1 MYNMIMCRSKFETKF
16 NKRIKTCLLILI
28 THIIKIFYMYTIF
41 GLSHENVSLSFD
53 NSNMVNLEYFDIKT
67 DKYQQAKF

>member
-1 MYNMIMCRSKFETKF
+1 
-16 NKRIKTCLLILI
+16 
-28 THIIKIFYMYTIF
+28 MYTIF

-53 NSNMVNLEYFDIKT
+53 NSNMVNLKYFDIKT